1 LSSALCSLLFAPND
15 LLFAPNELSS
25 ALCSQRIESE
35 GPAVANE
42 KRGIQ
47 GIRTMG
53 ALLDT
58 RRARTPAGALLELSA
73 MANEKVLLQNELKR
87 QARRNAEI
95 NKRLN
100 EIAAK
105 EQRLLALVQDPA
117 SALVCGSVGAKASTA
132 AAAAAT
138 SPDIMSRM
146 RVKEF
151 SY

>member
-1 LSSALCSLLFAPND
+1 MN
-15 LLFAPNELSS
+15 
-25 ALCSQRIESE
+25 RIESE
-35 GPAVANE
+35 EPAVANE
-42 KRGIQ
+42 KRGLQ

-58 RRARTPAGALLELSA
+58 RRARTPAGALLELSS

-95 NKRLN
+95 NKRLT

-105 EQRLLALVQDPA
+105 ELRLLALVQDPA
-117 SALVCGSVGAKASTA
+117 SALAGGNIGAKAPTA
-132 AAAAAT
+132 AVAAAAAT
-138 SPDIMSRM
+138 PPDIMQRI

>member
-1 LSSALCSLLFAPND
+1 M
-15 LLFAPNELSS
+15 
-25 ALCSQRIESE
+25 
-35 GPAVANE
+35 ANE
-42 KRGIQ
+42 KRGLQ

-87 QARRNAEI
+87 QARRNIEI
-95 NKRLN
+95 NNRLA

-105 EQRLLALVQDPA
+105 EQKLLALVQDPA
-117 SALVCGSVGAKASTA
+117 SALACGKVETQAPTPAVAPT
-132 AAAAAT
+132 T
-138 SPDIMSRM
+138 PPDIMQRI
-146 RVKEF
+146 RVNEL

>member
-1 LSSALCSLLFAPND
+1 LSSALCSLLFA
-15 LLFAPNELSS
+15 LNELSS
-25 ALCSQRIESE
+25 ALCSQRNELKRIESE

-87 QARRNAEI
+87 QGRRNAEI

-117 SALVCGSVGAKASTA
+117 SALVCGSVGAKAPATA
-132 AAAAAT
+132 ASAVAAT
-138 SPDIMSRM
+138 PPDIMSRM